1 MINNNLKEVK
11 MISAANS
18 GLFNTISANQSK
30 LNTKRNREFLWGGMP
45 RRFSNR
51 NMDLSSKE
59 LTGEKR
65 KKFLHRLRSAQAEEN
80 QKDWYKLTI
89 SVLVTLL
96 ILSVVF

>member
-1 MINNNLKEVK
+1 

-30 LNTKRNREFLWGGMP
+30 LNTKRNKEFLWGGSP

-51 NMDLSSKE
+51 HIDLKMKKMS
-59 LTGEKR
+59 GEQKR
-65 KKFLHRLRSAQAEEN
+65 RFIDRIRSAQAEEN

-89 SVLVTLL
+89 SVLLTILL
-96 ILSVVF
+96 LVAVF